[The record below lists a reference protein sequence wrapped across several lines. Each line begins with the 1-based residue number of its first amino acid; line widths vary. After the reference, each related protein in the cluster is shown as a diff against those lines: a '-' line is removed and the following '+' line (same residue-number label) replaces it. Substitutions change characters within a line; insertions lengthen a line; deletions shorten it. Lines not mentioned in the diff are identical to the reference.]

1 MNENAGRFRSAAFGG
16 FHRQDVLDYIQT
28 LTQESQNAIK
38 ESQDTIKTLT
48 SQLEESQ
55 AERKRLEQELQTLKS
70 QHRQA
75 EETCRTLEEELTRCK
90 SEVEQQ
96 WEVLSEAETQAQ
108 ELRSRVAELEP
119 GAASWQHIKST
130 AGDIEVSA
138 HERAQITIQEAQSQ
152 AAEIHAEGV
161 RWVLEIQARC
171 DKLQRELNNSFR
183 ATENELNTIRRAYT
197 RTAEDMEGFQKAL
210 SELVA
215 SLEPGTG
222 EE

>member
-28 LTQESQNAIK
+28 LTQESQNTIK
-38 ESQDTIKTLT
+38 ESQDTVKTLT

-55 AERKRLEQELQTLKS
+55 AERKRLEQELQTLKI

-75 EETCRTLEEELTRCK
+75 EEMCRTLEEELTRCK
-90 SEVEQQ
+90 SEV
-96 WEVLSEAETQAQ
+96 LSEAENQTQA
-108 ELRSRVAELEP
+108 LRSRVAELEP

-138 HERAQITIQEAQSQ
+138 HERAQITILEAQSQ

-183 ATENELNTIRRAYT
+183 ASENELNTIRRAYT

-210 SELVA
+210 SELVSA
-215 SLEPGTG
+215 LEPGTS

>member
-28 LTQESQNAIK
+28 LTQESQ
-38 ESQDTIKTLT
+38 DTIKALT

-55 AERKRLEQELQTLKS
+55 TEQARIEQELQSLKTEHS
-70 QHRQA
+70 QM
-75 EETCRTLEEELTRCK
+75 EEKCKVLEEELTRCK
-90 SEVEQQ
+90 AQAEQQGAVLSEVE
-96 WEVLSEAETQAQ
+96 TQAR

-119 GAASWQHIKST
+119 GAASWQNIKST

-171 DKLQRELNNSFR
+171 DKLQRELGNSFR

-197 RTAEDMEGFQKAL
+197 RTEADMEGFQKAL
-210 SELVA
+210 SELVSA
-215 SLEPGTG
+215 LGPGSG